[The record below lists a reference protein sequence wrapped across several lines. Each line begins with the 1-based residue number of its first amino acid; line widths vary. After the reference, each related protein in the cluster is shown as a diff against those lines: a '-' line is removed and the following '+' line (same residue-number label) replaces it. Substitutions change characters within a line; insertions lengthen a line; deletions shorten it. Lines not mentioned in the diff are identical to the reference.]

1 MMKDFEKKIKVINTY
16 LSNNPS
22 LEQLQKYIIEIESL
36 IKVNTS
42 YYFSYFVLA
51 IAYWKILNLEK
62 AILNFKKCLEIQPDF
77 ELGKNHLLKAKKEKI
92 DLVTYLT
99 YKNPKIVSTNS
110 IIKCH
115 QRLQF
120 IKNEVNLNK
129 EIKNEYIVKIFNQ
142 IHLILSEE
150 NIDTDIE
157 ISQIHRESKIKY
169 DKCVRHFEVFNT
181 FNVIPKNCFDCYK
194 IQIFPRNIVE
204 LIKLYVVFDNL
215 NSKINLTRKC
225 MVEFRENIKEPYK
238 AFIYCV
244 GIEEA
249 KNALKLLSPILD
261 QTINEEVP
269 RLIKRGCSEFAM
281 SFPKYKEINSNHKD
295 FMSYDEDWSVKE
307 NIIDEKLSR
316 NPKEHVIED
325 ETLQGIGIKDAII
338 LYNWLY
344 YAKKI
349 GDKSYKIIC
358 DKPNYSK
365 YIDGKLTNKIIQGL
379 ELN

>member
-1 MMKDFEKKIKVINTY
+1 MKEFENRIKVIYTY
-16 LSNNPS
+16 LSNNTS
-22 LEQLQKYIIEIESL
+22 SQQLQKYIIEIETL
-36 IKVNTS
+36 IKENTS
-42 YYFSYFVLA
+42 YHFAFFVLA

-62 AILNFKKCLEIQPDF
+62 AIFNFKKCLEIDPDF
-77 ELGKNHLLKAKKEKI
+77 ELGKSHLLKAKKEKI

-99 YKNPKIVSTNS
+99 YKNPKIFSTNS

-115 QRLQF
+115 QRLQS
-120 IKNEVNLNK
+120 IKNEVNINK
-129 EIKNEYIVKIFNQ
+129 KITTEYIVKIFNQ
-142 IHLILSEE
+142 IHSILSEE

-157 ISQIHRESKIKY
+157 ISQIHRESKLKY
-169 DKCVRHFEVFNT
+169 DKCLRHFEVFNT

-194 IQIFPRNIVE
+194 IQILPRNVIE

-238 AFIYCV
+238 GFIYCV

-249 KNALKLLSPILD
+249 KNTLKLLSPILD
-261 QTINEEVP
+261 KSISKEVP

-281 SFPKYKEINSNHKD
+281 SFPKFKEINSNHKD
-295 FMSYDEDWSVKE
+295 FMSYDEDWLVKE

-325 ETLQGIGIKDAII
+325 TSLQGIGIKDAII

-349 GDKSYKIIC
+349 GDQNYKIIC
-358 DKPNYSK
+358 SNPNYSN
-365 YIDGKLTNKIIQGL
+365 YIEGKLTENIIEGL
-379 ELN
+379 KLN